1 MIAVPAGQASSKVA
15 LVMVSGFIGS
25 LKLAVISVLMA
36 TPVVLPAGL
45 VELTVGAVMSGPAP
59 VVKLQSTALTM
70 ALPATSLAPVV
81 TRAEHVVLAG
91 RLLAGVNV
99 ATFPLTAYPTDPVTG
114 APTGH
119 ARVKFATVIVRGFID
134 SLKLAVISVLMGTL
148 LALAAGLVE
157 LTVGEVVSG
166 AAPVAKDQLNSVAKA
181 LCATS
186 VTPVPIRAKHKL
198 LAGRASAGVNV
209 ATFPFTA

>member
-99 ATFPLTAYPTDPVTG
+99 ATFPLTAYPTDPATG
-114 APTGH
+114 APAGH
-119 ARVKFATVIVRGFID
+119 ARVKFAIVIVRGFID

-157 LTVGEVVSG
+157 LTVGAVLSG
-166 AAPVAKDQLNSVAKA
+166 AAPVVKFQLKGLTNVFPAVSATALVIVA
-181 LCATS
+181 
-186 VTPVPIRAKHKL
+186 VHIV
-198 LAGRASAGVNV
+198 LAGRSAAGIKV
-209 ATFPFTA
+209 ATLPLTA